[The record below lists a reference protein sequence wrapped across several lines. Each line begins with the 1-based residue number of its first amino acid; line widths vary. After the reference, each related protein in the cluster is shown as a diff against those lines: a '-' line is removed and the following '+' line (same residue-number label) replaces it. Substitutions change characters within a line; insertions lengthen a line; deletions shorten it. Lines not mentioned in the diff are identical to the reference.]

1 MQLENLKKIGVVGS
15 GVMGHGI
22 AVTFAR
28 NGYHVIMND
37 ISEDFLRKG
46 MDSIVSGRF
55 GLQKQVE
62 KGRMTEADL
71 KQTVSRIST
80 SADIKSLSE
89 CSLIVEAVTED
100 LKVKGEIFSRLDS
113 ICPPETVFASNTSGI
128 RIDDL
133 ASFVKR
139 GDRFVG
145 MHWFNPPQVMQL
157 VEVVKGP
164 QTSEETLKLV
174 VSVSEKMGKIP
185 ITVND
190 GPGFFTTRFI
200 NSWSMEAYRLFDMG
214 IAGIREI
221 DQMSK
226 LAFGFPMGPFEL
238 GDLIGL
244 DTMLHIAEYMF
255 KETGNAAYAPTPS
268 LEKLVHEGYLGKK
281 AGSRGGWYDYYR
293 IAPLK

>member
-1 MQLENLKKIGVVGS
+1 MRLEDLKKVGVIGS

-28 NGYHVIMND
+28 HGYQVIMND

-80 SADIKSLSE
+80 STDIQSLSD
-89 CSLIVEAVTED
+89 CGLIVEAVTED
-100 LKVKGEIFSRLDS
+100 LKVKGGIFSRLDS
-113 ICPPETVFASNTSGI
+113 ICGRETVFASNTSGI
-128 RIDDL
+128 RISDL
-133 ASFVKR
+133 TSFVKR

-157 VEVVKGP
+157 VEVVRGP

-200 NSWSMEAYRLFDMG
+200 NSWSMEAYRLFDLG

-255 KETGNAAYAPTPS
+255 RETGNAAYAPTPA

-293 IAPLK
+293 VAPLK